1 MKTNNFGDFKAEMI
15 IDIMPI
21 IGKYYGTDLP
31 LSIGVELSTK
41 VASHMDRIVRQAMK
55 VKDKAEVQ
63 QKDAVKAK

>member
-1 MKTNNFGDFKAEMI
+1 MI

>member
-21 IGKYYGTDLP
+21 IGKYYGKDLP

-55 VKDKAEVQ
+55 VKDKANVQ
-63 QKDAVKAK
+63 QKDTAKA